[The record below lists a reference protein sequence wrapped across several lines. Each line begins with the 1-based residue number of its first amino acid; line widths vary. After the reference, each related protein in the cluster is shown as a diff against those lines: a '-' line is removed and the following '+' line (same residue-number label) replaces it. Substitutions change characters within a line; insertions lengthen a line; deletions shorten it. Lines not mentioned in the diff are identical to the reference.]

1 MNDPKRKDLEQKKGR
16 VEPSPRDAAIYEAA
30 SLFIQTEKDLVAIGF
45 FTPTRKGLKDTREKV
60 VRFIRPGGGGEEIE
74 RSIKIVTG
82 GRYGLPGTADLDKW
96 LALQK
101 LINDIKRQQGTVTNP
116 ISFTTA
122 EILGVLG
129 VHKDSGK
136 NYKGVEEWL
145 DRMYAT
151 TIESQGKGIFAGQ
164 RRSAKDRLRVFERC
178 VSVNRELEK
187 GKIADRNYI
196 WLSSWQL
203 ENINANRVIPIDF
216 SLYLSLENP
225 TAKTLLPLLQI
236 WFYATRD
243 VRVFEKRYA
252 DLCQLLGTRQ
262 YPRKGLIEQTLGPS
276 LDELQRNGL
285 IGAWSIERAAQR
297 GGFKIILRHGPRFIE
312 RSKARALLP
321 GSTEVNE
328 EWLAELTARG
338 VEEIVA
344 RDLLREIN
352 DDRPLL
358 DQLDYI
364 DSLILQARGK
374 ITNPPGFI
382 VSRLR
387 KNIPIPADFGTRAE
401 REAAA
406 RAEQEEV
413 ELVTSALAADEALR
427 RVDDERRA
435 AHDRLSRAYDAY
447 RRAEIER
454 YVGGLPPAKLT
465 QLRATAKENVLEEQ
479 PALKV
484 LKDHI
489 LDSFVT
495 EKVIELAMSQVA
507 LITFE
512 EFSASA
518 AG

>member
-1 MNDPKRKDLEQKKGR
+1 MSDLKRSKARTNEHR
-16 VEPSPRDAAIYEAA
+16 VEPSPKDTAVYEAA

-45 FTPTRKGLKDTREKV
+45 FTPTRKGLKDTREKI
-60 VRFIRPGGGGEEIE
+60 VRFTRPAGSGDVVE

-101 LINDIKRQQGTVTNP
+101 LINDIKREQGAVTNP

-122 EILGVLG
+122 ELLSVLG

-151 TIESQGKGIFAGQ
+151 TIESQGQGLFSGQ

-187 GKIADRNYI
+187 GKIADRNYV

-225 TAKTLLPLLQI
+225 IAKTLLPLLQI

-243 VRVFEKRYA
+243 VQVFEKRY
-252 DLCQLLGTRQ
+252 DEFCQLLGIRQ
-262 YPRKGLIEQTLGPS
+262 YPRPGLIEQVLWPS
-276 LDELQRNGL
+276 MAEL
-285 IGAWSIERAAQR
+285 E
-297 GGFKIILRHGPRFIE
+297 RHGLLGGWRIEKALSGGGYKLILKHGRRFTE
-312 RSKARALLP
+312 RHRLRALSA
-321 GSTEVNE
+321 GGVNG

-344 RDLLREIN
+344 RDLLREIG

-364 DSLILQARGK
+364 DTLIAQARGK

-387 KNIPIPADFGTRAE
+387 KNIPLPADFGTRAE
-401 REAAA
+401 REAAG
-406 RAEQEEV
+406 RAQAEE
-413 ELVTSALAADEALR
+413 LALATSTLEAEAAQLRADA
-427 RVDDERRA
+427 ERRA
-435 AHDRLSRAYDAY
+435 RLDRLSRSYDAY

-454 YVGGLPPAKLT
+454 YIGELPPAEHT
-465 QLRATAKENVLEEQ
+465 QLRTTAKERVLEEQ
-479 PALKV
+479 PELKV

-495 EKVIELAMSQVA
+495 EKMIELAMPQVA
-507 LITFE
+507 FISFE
-512 EFSASA
+512 EFA
-518 AG
+518 AKEEG